1 MGAAGQDG
9 TQTGNEASQP
19 TQDAVAQV
27 LAGQEDIATWQEDL
41 YKDVHEHPE
50 LGHHEDRTAA
60 SAAGLLQEFGY
71 EVHQKIGSTGVVGIL
86 KNGEGPTVLVRA
98 DMDALPVAEDTGVP
112 YASQATAV
120 DDSGEE
126 VPVAHACGHDV
137 HVACLLGAA
146 RLFAE
151 AKSAWAGTF
160 IALFQPAEE
169 LADGAHRMLEAGLA
183 ALIPKPDVA
192 LAQHV
197 LAFPSGH
204 LGTRP
209 GPFPSSA
216 DSMKIT
222 VYGRGSH
229 GSMPQLSVDP
239 VLLAASIALRLQ
251 TVVSR
256 EVTPGEFAVLTIG
269 RLSAGTKSNI
279 ISDHAVL
286 ELNIRTFNNNTREL
300 VLDAIRRIV
309 TGECNAAGSPKNPDF
324 ELYDHYPLTINNP
337 EITARVDEAFRN
349 HFGDKASALDRQ
361 SASEDFSEIPD
372 SLGIPYTYWGLGG
385 VDPEQYAKAEAAGTV
400 STDIPANHSP
410 HFAPVI
416 NPTLQT
422 GTAAIVVA
430 ALEWLQPKALQ
441 TPRKRATVN
450 TTK

>member
-9 TQTGNEASQP
+9 TQAGNNEDGPGRDRA
-19 TQDAVAQV
+19 AQV
-27 LAGQEDIATWQEDL
+27 LTGQEVLAGWQEEL
-41 YKDVHEHPE
+41 YKDLHEHPE
-50 LGHHEDRTAA
+50 LGNQEERTAA
-60 SAAGLLQEFGY
+60 KAAGILQEFGY
-71 EVHQKIGSTGVVGIL
+71 AVHQNIGSTGVVGIL
-86 KNGEGPTVLVRA
+86 RNGDGPIVLTRA
-98 DMDALPVAEDTGVP
+98 DMDALPVAEDTGLP
-112 YASQATAV
+112 YASKATAT
-120 DDSGEE
+120 DDTGEE
-126 VPVAHACGHDV
+126 VPVGHACGHDV
-137 HVACLLGAA
+137 HVACLLGAT
-146 RLFAE
+146 RLLAE
-151 AKSAWAGTF
+151 NKSAWTGTF

-169 LADGAHRMLEAGLA
+169 TADGARQMIDGGLA
-183 ALIPKPDVA
+183 GMIPKPDVA

-209 GPFPSSA
+209 GAFLSSA
-216 DSMKIT
+216 DSMRIT

-256 EVTPGEFAVLTIG
+256 EVAPGEFAVLTIG

-286 ELNIRTFNNNTREL
+286 ELNIRTFNNDTRQL

-309 TGECNAAGSPKNPDF
+309 TGECSAAGSPKDPDF
-324 ELYDHYPLTINNP
+324 ELYDHYPLTTNDP
-337 EITARVDEAFRN
+337 EVTAKVNAAFRN
-349 HFGDKASALDRQ
+349 HFGNNASTLDRQ

-372 SLGIPYTYWGLGG
+372 SLSIPYTYWGIGG
-385 VDPEQYAKAEAAGTV
+385 IDPALYAKADAAGTV
-400 STDIPANHSP
+400 SSDIPANHSP

-416 NPTLQT
+416 SPTLQT

-430 ALEWLQPKALQ
+430 ALAWLKLE
-441 TPRKRATVN
+441 T
-450 TTK
+450 